1 MGTQNFQMYAGDDK
15 TLQVTVVD
23 EDGDPVNLTA
33 ASIKW
38 QATRSLGKTSA
49 ISKTATA
56 GGGITI
62 TDASNGEFE
71 VTLTAANTDGLSG
84 TYQHEAEVTFV
95 DGTKSTVLSGTMN
108 IIPVVIQ
115 AT

>member
-1 MGTQNFQMYAGDDK
+1 MATTNFSMFAGDDK
-15 TLQVTVVD
+15 TLQVTVTD

-38 QATRSLGKTSA
+38 QCARSLGKASA
-49 ISKTATA
+49 ISKTATS

-62 TDASNGEFE
+62 TGAATGDFE
-71 VTLTAANTDGLSG
+71 VTLDDTDTEDLAG
-84 TYQHEAEVTFV
+84 TYQHEAEVTFS
-95 DGTKSTVLSGTMN
+95 DGTISTVLSGTMKV
-108 IIPVVIQ
+108 IPVVIQ